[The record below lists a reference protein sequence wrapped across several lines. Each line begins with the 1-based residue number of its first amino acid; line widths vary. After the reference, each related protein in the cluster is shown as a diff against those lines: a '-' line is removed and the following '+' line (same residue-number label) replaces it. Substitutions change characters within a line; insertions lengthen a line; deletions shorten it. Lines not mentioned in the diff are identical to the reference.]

1 MRFDEFTDKWAL
13 TPIKNLLRFQNGINA
28 DSTKYGHGVKYIS
41 VSDILNNQYITY
53 ANIKGL
59 VDIDDS
65 TFKRFIVEY
74 GDIVFQRSSET
85 FEDIGQA
92 NVYLDNKRSATFGGF
107 VIRGKKIADY
117 NPMFFR
123 YLLCNRN
130 SRKQI
135 IKMGAGAQ
143 HYNIGQ
149 EGLER
154 ISLYFP
160 AIKEQ
165 ERIADFLLLIDKK
178 IEVQNKIIKDR
189 KSLILS
195 LVFRAFCDV
204 LTIISDFASGNAL
217 GGILNLLQLFRT
229 IFKEVKQMVTQKN
242 IGQIADLWKA
252 DKKQFVKKS
261 TYAAY
266 SLIVDTHILPAF
278 GDKTSVGEKDVQEF
292 VLQKLNG
299 GLSQKTIKD
308 MLIVLRMILKF
319 GAKKN
324 YCVYTPLDVIFPTD
338 RERQELEVLSIAN
351 QKKIMRFVEENF
363 TFRNLGIFVCLST
376 GMRIGEICA
385 LTWDDIDT
393 ENGVIH
399 IRKTLQ
405 RIYIRE
411 NGIRRTE
418 LVIDTPKTATS
429 IRDIPMTKD
438 LLSVLKP
445 LRKVVNEQYFVLTND
460 VAPTEPRTY
469 RNYYKKLLA
478 KLEIPPIKFH
488 GLRHSFATRCIES
501 HCDYKTVSVILG
513 HSNISTTLNLYVHP
527 NYEQKKKCIDK
538 MLKSLK

>member
-1 MRFDEFTDKWAL
+1 MRFKEFAAEWSKYSLSDFVTRITRRNKNNESSLPL
-13 TPIKNLLRFQNGINA
+13 T
-28 DSTKYGHGVKYIS
+28 IS
-41 VSDILNNQYITY
+41 AQY
-53 ANIKGL
+53 GL
-59 VDIDDS
+59 VDQI
-65 TFKRFIVEY
+65 TFF
-74 GDIVFQRSSET
+74 
-85 FEDIGQA
+85 
-92 NVYLDNKRSATFGGF
+92 NKTVASVDLSG
-107 VIRGKKIADY
+107 Y
-117 NPMFFR
+117 
-123 YLLCNRN
+123 YLLCNGDFAYN
-130 SRKQI
+130 KSYSNDYAW
-135 IKMGAGAQ
+135 GAVKRLDRYEKGC
-143 HYNIGQ
+143 
-149 EGLER
+149 LS
-154 ISLYFP
+154 SLYFVFRPKDSVNSDYLTHYFETKKWHKGISDIAGEGARNHGLLNMAVDDYFATKHFLP
-160 AIKEQ
+160 AIDEQ
-165 ERIADFLLLIDKK
+165 RKIAAFLNK
-178 IEVQNKIIKDR
+178 IEKRIEIQNKIIKGR

-195 LVFRAFCDV
+195 LVFRTFCDV

-278 GDKTSVGEKDVQEF
+278 GDKTNVGEKDVQEF

-324 YCVYTPLDVIFPTD
+324 YCAYTPFDVFFPTD
-338 RERQELEVLSIAN
+338 RERQELEVLSITN
-351 QKKIMRFVEENF
+351 QKKIMRYVEENF

-411 NGIRRTE
+411 NEIRRTE
-418 LVIDTPKTATS
+418 LVIDSPKTATS

-460 VAPTEPRTY
+460 ITPTEPRTY

>member
-1 MRFDEFTDKWAL
+1 MRFSKYNDNWISTRISEVANVVGGGTPDTSISSYWNGDIQWFTP
-13 TPIKNLLRFQNGINA
+13 TEVGH
-28 DSTKYGHGVKYIS
+28 TKYVSFSSRTISKLGLKKSSAKILPKGTILLSSRATVGECSIAENECTTNQGFQSLIPNKNVHNEFLYYLTQTKKRHFIKYAS
-41 VSDILNNQYITY
+41 
-53 ANIKGL
+53 G
-59 VDIDDS
+59 S
-65 TFKRFIVEY
+65 TFLEISNGEIKKTKCYVPRLDEQK
-74 GDIVFQRSSET
+74 DIAVFLS
-85 FEDIGQA
+85 
-92 NVYLDNKRSATFGGF
+92 
-107 VIRGKKIADY
+107 
-117 NPMFFR
+117 
-123 YLLCNRN
+123 LL
-130 SRKQI
+130 
-135 IKMGAGAQ
+135 
-143 HYNIGQ
+143 
-149 EGLER
+149 
-154 ISLYFP
+154 
-160 AIKEQ
+160 
-165 ERIADFLLLIDKK
+165 DKK